1 MLNRRTLILGLGAAL
16 LLPSAGAQAAG
27 KDKSDKGKKDNNR
40 GGNGKAKG
48 KGKGN
53 GNGNA
58 GGTAARGNVTASDE
72 ALKAV
77 RSGKA
82 LPLRKIQAMI
92 APRYPGLL
100 LEATLESRGPL
111 LFYDLKMLSPQGRVF
126 ILTVNAAT
134 GMIAGG

>member
-48 KGKGN
+48 KGN
-53 GNGNA
+53 VNGNA

-111 LFYDLKMLSPQGRVF
+111 LFYVLKMLSPQGRVF

>member
-48 KGKGN
+48 K